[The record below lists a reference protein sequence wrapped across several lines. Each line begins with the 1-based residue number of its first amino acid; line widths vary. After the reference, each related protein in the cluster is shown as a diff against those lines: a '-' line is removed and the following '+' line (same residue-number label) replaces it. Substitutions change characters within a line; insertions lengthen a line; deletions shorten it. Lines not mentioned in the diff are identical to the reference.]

1 MGVCIIEVLM
11 LGMGVCISGR
21 PEKEGWKERD
31 EQKAGYEEQLRV
43 LAQQL
48 QEKEAEKL
56 AIRQQLQREREQRQ
70 AMEERQ
76 KLQEEKVQE
85 LDARQVCS
93 QVGLKTLSGCTLT
106 LGCVTVHWLC
116 HLMLVCV
123 TVHKMCH

>member
-1 MGVCIIEVLM
+1 M

-21 PEKEGWKERD
+21 PEKEGWKEQD

-56 AIRQQLQREREQRQ
+56 AIRQQLQQEREQRQ

-93 QVGLKTLSGCTLT
+93 HLGLQTLSGCTLT
-106 LGCVTVHWLC
+106 LACVTVIRFASLYTGCVT
-116 HLMLVCV
+116 
-123 TVHKMCH
+123 

>member
-1 MGVCIIEVLM
+1 MLCMGVCISEVLM

-21 PEKEGWKERD
+21 PEKEGWNEQD

-93 QVGLKTLSGCTLT
+93 QLGLQTLSGCTLT
-106 LGCVTVHWLC
+106 LGCVTILRFVSLYTG
-116 HLMLVCV
+116 CV
-123 TVHKMCH
+123 T